1 MIGIVG
7 VGDMGLPMAGH
18 MVTGGLEVLAYDVD
32 SDRLAAAAEN
42 GAKAA
47 AGLAD
52 VAEQADI
59 VIACLRTDDQMHAVA
74 EELVSRDHPDQL
86 LVVAGTH
93 SLEFMRRLA
102 RLVEPK
108 GRKIIDAPVVF
119 GALGAREGNLLSLCG
134 GDEADVDR
142 ARPVLMTYS
151 RGVEHVGPLGAG
163 QIAKTCNNLLH
174 WIHCVAN
181 FETLSIAKRYGLD
194 PQRMREVLM
203 KCPGDNGTLRR
214 WESTRFTWQEKDMDF
229 VVQLAQDAGLMLP
242 LTGQVDQLVKTLTAA
257 DVAALLYGPE
267 CSYLGRPVTPLT
279 QAHGGL

>member
-1 MIGIVG
+1 
-7 VGDMGLPMAGH
+7 
-18 MVTGGLEVLAYDVD
+18 MVTGGLDVIAHD
-32 SDRLAAAAEN
+32 IDPDRLDAAAAI
-42 GAKAA
+42 GARTAS
-47 AGLAD
+47 GLAD
-52 VAEQADI
+52 VAEQADV

-74 EELVSRDHPDQL
+74 EELVSRDGAGQL
-86 LVVAGTH
+86 IVVAGTH

-102 RLVEPK
+102 AIVEPK
-108 GRKIIDAPVVF
+108 GRRIIDAPVVF

-163 QIAKTCNNLLH
+163 QLAKTCNNLLH

-214 WESTRFTWQEKDMDF
+214 WDSTRFTWQEKDMDF
-229 VVQLAQDAGLMLP
+229 VIQLAQGAGLVLP

-267 CSYLGRPVTPLT
+267 CSYLGKPVTPLT